1 MNILFFYR
9 IYPEFGGVEVVTTIL
24 SNRFVQDGCN
34 VVIASIEQPHLE
46 IIEQLDHRIKLVKL
60 DYPVISF
67 KNIKR
72 LYSIRYKNH

>member
-67 KNIKR
+67 KCTMQCC
-72 LYSIRYKNH
+72 YQRYKM